1 MSIGITILTGSNAP
15 VMTEQVKIYLCVGY
29 TEKEDSCLLS
39 CVLQKLIGNS
49 KMNHTVKVVLIL
61 LKHLKCFERR
71 SIILCVDIIITE
83 TGRQGGTYQA
93 ATPLLKIANS
103 IIL

>member
-15 VMTEQVKIYLCVGY
+15 VMTEQV
-29 TEKEDSCLLS
+29 TEKEESCLLS

-49 KMNHTVKVVLIL
+49 KMNHTVKVVLSL
-61 LKHLKCFERR
+61 LKPMKCFERR
-71 SIILCVDIIITE
+71 SIILCVDIILTE

-93 ATPLLKIANS
+93 ATPLLKIAKS
-103 IIL
+103 IVL